1 MRSKAEAQKALD
13 ELQAEHAAAHAAS
26 TVSGILGSLD
36 TGKLLLILKFIL
48 DNLPVKK

>member
-13 ELQAEHAAAHAAS
+13 ELQAEHATHTAS
-26 TVSGILGSLD
+26 AVSGIAASLD
-36 TGKLLLILKFIL
+36 VGKLILILKFIL